1 MIIKNDG
8 KRIVET
14 NYPQTEWYKNG
25 IIAASVNAGCV
36 RLLMPDAFLPAVAWD
51 MQTAK
56 EIIITKGSYQGQP
69 GYEVL
74 FDDHTDNPYVLQLD
88 ARQFVSL
95 GISDSENG
103 REDLTVGIYGMY
115 GGKFHCST
123 KPRPSSASAQNCRVS
138 NDGGSK
144 SPVTFFSYSISSA
157 LLPSF
162 SSS

>member
-115 GGKFHCST
+115 GGKFQLLHEAPA
-123 KPRPSSASAQNCRVS
+123 KFRV
-138 NDGGSK
+138 GAK
-144 SPVTFFSYSISSA
+144 
-157 LLPSF
+157 LPCLKRWGE
-162 SSS
+162 